1 MKRFSCK
8 FCETFQ
14 NTFFGALSASCTYMI
29 VIYVVQNDTKN
40 TNNIYCVKSVRIQ
53 SYSGLD
59 FPTFGLNTERYRVSL
74 RLQSEC
80 GKMRTRITPNTD
92 TFHAVIVIVSII
104 MIMNREIKMILHQS
118 IFHFLRNMLRR

>member
-1 MKRFSCK
+1 MP
-8 FCETFQ
+8 
-14 NTFFGALSASCTYMI
+14 ACTYMI

-40 TNNIYCVKSVRIQ
+40 TNNIYCVKNVRIQ

-80 GKMRTRITPNTD
+80 GKMLTRITPNTD